1 MWGKNIRGCLG
12 IGRLEDQYFPWR
24 VRLCRVGLRARPGR
38 GAPPACGYTTA
49 GVETT

>member
-24 VRLCRVGLRARPGR
+24 VRLGRA
-38 GAPPACGYTTA
+38 A
-49 GVETT
+49 